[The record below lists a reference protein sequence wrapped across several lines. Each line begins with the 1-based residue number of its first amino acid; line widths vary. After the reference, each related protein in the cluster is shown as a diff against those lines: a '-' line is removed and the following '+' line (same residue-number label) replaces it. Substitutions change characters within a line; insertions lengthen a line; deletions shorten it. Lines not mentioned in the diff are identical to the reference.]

1 MDLGTVLP
9 HPQVGLCLLHI
20 WPKTSW
26 IGGSQGPA
34 SEVVLSGPTTQSSA
48 LQFKPL
54 TLPHQLWS
62 HTSAPAVESL
72 GLFSVNFLQPLR
84 GWASGPVKSQS
95 GRQPWLPAR
104 PRRLYLEQDNSQQT
118 HTGPTLQRS
127 PNRWY
132 QVSKQCGCCSRF
144 HLFVHSF
151 IHLFTRLSIPQIFI
165 DHPRA

>member
-118 HTGPTLQRS
+118 HGTHPAAQPQPMVPSFQAVWVLLTFSL
-127 PNRWY
+127 
-132 QVSKQCGCCSRF
+132 VCSF
-144 HLFVHSF
+144 IHSFVHSF
-151 IHLFTRLSIPQIFI
+151 IHSTNIY
-165 DHPRA
+165 